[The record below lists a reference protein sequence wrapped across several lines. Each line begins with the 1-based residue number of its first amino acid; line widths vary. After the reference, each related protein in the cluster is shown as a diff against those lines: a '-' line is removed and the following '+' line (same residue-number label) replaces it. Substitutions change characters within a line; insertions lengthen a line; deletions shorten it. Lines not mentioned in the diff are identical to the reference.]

1 MLSKYFLY
9 CIDYKICSVLIWSSG
24 VDVTCVGCS
33 LSGEAVVSF
42 IYEIDTGVDAFE
54 DIVQLRSPLLQ
65 AKMQIETTRQIDG
78 NFTFDVDA
86 SLAIDGSCSLPGGC
100 SGSLSLAS
108 FAVGNKFKKQAPSKN
123 ANGAGFSVSYQ

>member
-1 MLSKYFLY
+1 VGTSYTVLTIKSV
-9 CIDYKICSVLIWSSG
+9 SVLIWPSG

-33 LSGEAVVSF
+33 LSGEAVASF
-42 IYEIDTGVDAFE
+42 IYEIDTDLDALK
-54 DIVQLRSPLLQ
+54 DIALGKSPLQ

-86 SLAIDGSCSLPGGC
+86 SLAIEGSCSLPGGC

-108 FAVGNKFKKQAPSKN
+108 FVVGTKFKKQASSKN
-123 ANGAGFSVSYQ
+123 ANGAGFSVSY